1 MKYPPIFDYIYLF
14 IAVFIF
20 SDILIFKS
28 SVSENQILLFFGILS
43 LFMFFF
49 RRHYRK
55 KFNNRK

>member
-28 SVSENQILLFFGILS
+28 SVSENQILLFWYSFPVYVFSEDITE
-43 LFMFFF
+43 
-49 RRHYRK
+49 K
-55 KFNNRK
+55 I